1 MPRFH
6 GHHYALEGARPG
18 PEPAHPIAIWLGAA
32 RPRALALTGR
42 KADGWAAPLM
52 NYLPPVAAAEA
63 QKVID
68 RAALEAGRN
77 PEEIRRIYN
86 VPGKFTANARPPARD
101 TDKSIVGPPE
111 HWATVLTHLALDL
124 GFGTFAV
131 LGPPDPD
138 ALRTFI
144 EDVAPDVG
152 ERVAAARAQ
161 ANAVAASADQ
171 SSR

>member
-68 RAALEAGRN
+68 RAALEAGRI
-77 PEEIRRIYN
+77 PRKFAGSTTSLASSPPTRGRRPAIRTSRSSD
-86 VPGKFTANARPPARD
+86 RP
-101 TDKSIVGPPE
+101 SIG
-111 HWATVLTHLALDL
+111 
-124 GFGTFAV
+124 
-131 LGPPDPD
+131 
-138 ALRTFI
+138 R
-144 EDVAPDVG
+144 
-152 ERVAAARAQ
+152 R
-161 ANAVAASADQ
+161 S
-171 SSR
+171 